1 MSRLRELSRPQ
12 KKIIWKKLCEEIQAD
27 FIPAKGVLGHD
38 RIQAYHQ
45 NWTIIIETFKRG
57 KVTCTR
63 IKAPYV
69 NRDSFYFRIYRQNV
83 FHSIGKLAGLQDIE
97 VGHQGFDKDFIIQ
110 GNDNQKLR
118 SLFNNE
124 LIRDIISWQPMID
137 LKINVDDNW
146 LTDPFGEGVSELS
159 FEVNGIISDLQRL
172 KDLYELFAELLNHL
186 CHIGSAY
193 EDDPL
198 L

>member
-1 MSRLRELSRPQ
+1 MSRLEFRSVWISDVHLGTRDAQ
-12 KKIIWKKLCEEIQAD
+12 VAYLLDFLRHVKCDYLYLVGDIIDIWKVKSGWYW
-27 FIPAKGVLGHD
+27 PAL
-38 RIQAYHQ
+38 
-45 NWTIIIETFKRG
+45 
-57 KVTCTR
+57 
-63 IKAPYV
+63 
-69 NRDSFYFRIYRQNV
+69 
-83 FHSIGKLAGLQDIE
+83 
-97 VGHQGFDKDFIIQ
+97 
-110 GNDNQKLR
+110 
-118 SLFNNE
+118 NNE